1 MALHCECAN
10 TGPGSHRCIGLGVP
24 LAAIL
29 PPLPWGGAQ
38 KGAFS
43 IHAFPVILRQVAT
56 LGEIPVQRTRA
67 ITIIYFRCLICCSD
81 SPAKSEL
88 VTQITGK
95 ERDSERQVC
104 WPRSHSQ
111 QGARSGSEPGL
122 CAPKPEPLTA
132 GCRGATSLVSICP
145 GRGRGVS
152 PGLAVTL
159 PSPAPP
165 PPLLLSSP
173 DTNQAS
179 QTILFPAGRLAA
191 SFAPDGTFLA
201 CAFRH
206 LLCLQ
211 RGLESRLGS
220 GRNHAEDPQRYQPP
234 SCGRDHHCV
243 GAPGPPQGHMPSQPF
258 PCLQTPE
265 QWASGQSTSLP
276 LRAQGVL
283 VGGVRTDT
291 ISVCPQQEVDTRTWP
306 DLTGTSTTRAGSR
319 HGGGEEHSGW
329 GTRGGAL
336 AGPGSSVATPPPAG
350 EGRVNPVGKGSA
362 EPLFVHPTNRE
373 RMGCILPHRGPP
385 QTSLSPAKSAFPSL
399 PLESPL
405 RTNRPAEL

>member
-1 MALHCECAN
+1 M
-10 TGPGSHRCIGLGVP
+10 
-24 LAAIL
+24 
-29 PPLPWGGAQ
+29 
-38 KGAFS
+38 
-43 IHAFPVILRQVAT
+43 
-56 LGEIPVQRTRA
+56 
-67 ITIIYFRCLICCSD
+67 
-81 SPAKSEL
+81 
-88 VTQITGK
+88 
-95 ERDSERQVC
+95 
-104 WPRSHSQ
+104 
-111 QGARSGSEPGL
+111 
-122 CAPKPEPLTA
+122 
-132 GCRGATSLVSICP
+132 
-145 GRGRGVS
+145 S

-220 GRNHAEDPQRYQPP
+220 GRNHAEDPQRHQPP
-234 SCGRDHHCV
+234 SRGRDHHCV

-265 QWASGQSTSLP
+265 QWASGQSTSPP

-291 ISVCPQQEVDTRTWP
+291 ISVCPQQEVDARTWP
-306 DLTGTSTTRAGSR
+306 DLTGTSTTRAGGR

-329 GTRGGAL
+329 GTRGRAL

-362 EPLFVHPTNRE
+362 EPL
-373 RMGCILPHRGPP
+373 CIP
-385 QTSLSPAKSAFPSL
+385 QTGSEWAASSRTEARLGPASLQRSLPSL
-399 PLESPL
+399 PCHWSPL
-405 RTNRPAEL
+405 CAQTGQQSFKTKTKSLPSLRAIHCKSGGRSGDRTPPLPGPPCQSPRSIMPSPFPGPALVTSINDLKCPVVKFQASPFPG